1 MNESPIPKVPM
12 VKKHILHLQV
22 KLSFI
27 DLVIEVFS
35 RLYLFIMILDKKRI
49 VNTN

>member
-1 MNESPIPKVPM
+1 MNKSPIPKARM

-22 KLSFI
+22 KLSFT

-35 RLYLFIMILDKKRI
+35 MLYLFIWILD
-49 VNTN
+49 